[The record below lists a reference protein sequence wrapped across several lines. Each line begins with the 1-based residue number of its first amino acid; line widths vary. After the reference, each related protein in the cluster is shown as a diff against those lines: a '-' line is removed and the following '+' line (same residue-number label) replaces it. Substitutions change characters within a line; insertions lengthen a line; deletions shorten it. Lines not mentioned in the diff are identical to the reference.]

1 MALRAEQ
8 LQAQLAKSLAPLY
21 VVHGDEPLLA
31 LEAGDA
37 VRTAARKAGYRE
49 REVFFA

>member
-8 LQAQLAKSLAPLY
+8 LQAQLAQSLAPLY

-31 LEAGDA
+31 LEAADA
-37 VRTAARKAGYRE
+37 VRTEIGRAH
-49 REVFFA
+49 V